1 MFLACL
7 YAVGF
12 KLRLSFCCAF
22 RSASGQLPKRLEKCL
37 PYPTLAQEIKEMQP
51 APKQVSMHV
60 VRVEFDADEG
70 IPADAQE
77 EISAKLRSQVFQRDV
92 DRRLRE

>member
-1 MFLACL
+1 MW
-7 YAVGF
+7 
-12 KLRLSFCCAF
+12 
-22 RSASGQLPKRLEKCL
+22 
-37 PYPTLAQEIKEMQP
+37 
-51 APKQVSMHV
+51 
-60 VRVEFDADEG
+60 VRVEFDPDEG